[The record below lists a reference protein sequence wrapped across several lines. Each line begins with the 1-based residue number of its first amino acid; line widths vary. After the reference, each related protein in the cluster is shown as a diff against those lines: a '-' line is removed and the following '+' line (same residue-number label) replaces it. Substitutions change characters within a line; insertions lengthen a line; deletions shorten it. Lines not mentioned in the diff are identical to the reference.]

1 MPGHCGAHSS
11 LSKDKHS
18 WWSSEPLDGQGT
30 MTRSFVMLES
40 AGRVIDEGQ
49 SRAVLQD
56 WSVNLDIQY
65 WLASRE
71 FFSQES
77 GLHRLSHALT
87 PSTASCIHHER
98 KCCLER
104 FGLGSGKHCA
114 GQTPSICQF
123 FDSDSLSSITSPPTV
138 TT

>member
-1 MPGHCGAHSS
+1 MAVFVLKDICKSQSHDEGSMECQAICGAHSS

-71 FFSQES
+71 SFSRES
-77 GLHRLSHALT
+77 GLHQAQSYVDSINGKLHT
-87 PSTASCIHHER
+87 P
-98 KCCLER
+98 
-104 FGLGSGKHCA
+104 
-114 GQTPSICQF
+114 
-123 FDSDSLSSITSPPTV
+123 
-138 TT
+138 